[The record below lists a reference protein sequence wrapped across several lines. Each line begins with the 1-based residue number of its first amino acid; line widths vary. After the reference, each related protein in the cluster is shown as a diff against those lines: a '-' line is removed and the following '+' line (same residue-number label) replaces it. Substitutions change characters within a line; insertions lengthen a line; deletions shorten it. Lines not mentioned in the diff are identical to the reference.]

1 LLEAGRFVELKR
13 ATMRFLPGQRGNEA
27 LATLTRAGT
36 GARPVTSTDLWK
48 VAGLAFVLVDHYG
61 IFFDEDQD
69 WWRVFGRAAAPIFF
83 FFIGFARTGRVPW
96 SWLGL
101 GLVLTAIDTWT
112 SEESLGGINLNVLI
126 NFAYVRLI
134 LPEIERR
141 IMPSALRA
149 ALLTIAIVL
158 LIRPFQHIME
168 YGAEGWLWALFGLA
182 HRLALEGRHTHSRR
196 VRNALALLVP
206 VIYVAK
212 EVVDFGFKAP
222 AAVVLGALIAAITA
236 LLVGFRRSDLRRQ
249 PPAALAAP
257 LRFFGRYSLQL
268 YAASLLVMQLSA
280 YAIAQLEEDD
290 HGDGE
295 AT

>member
-1 LLEAGRFVELKR
+1 
-13 ATMRFLPGQRGNEA
+13 MRFLPKQRGNEA
-27 LATLTRAGT
+27 LSTLTRARIQ
-36 GARPVTSTDLWK
+36 ARPVTSTDGWK
-48 VAGLAFVLVDHYG
+48 LAGLVFVLVDHYG

-101 GLVLTAIDTWT
+101 GLGLTAIDTWT
-112 SEESLGGINLNVLI
+112 SEESLGRINLNVLI

-134 LPEIERR
+134 LPEVERR
-141 IMPSALRA
+141 IMPSSFRV
-149 ALLTIAIVL
+149 ALLTTAIVL
-158 LIRPFQHIME
+158 LIRPFQQIME

-182 HRLALEGRHTHSRR
+182 HRLALDERHSHSRR

-212 EVVDFGFKAP
+212 EVVDFDFKAP
-222 AAVVLGALIAAITA
+222 AALVLGALIAAITA

-249 PPAALAAP
+249 PPAGFAAA
-257 LRFFGRYSLQL
+257 LRFCGRYSLQI
-268 YAASLLVMQLSA
+268 YAASLLVMQLCA
-280 YAIAQLEEDD
+280 YAIAQFEQDY
-290 HGDGE
+290 DGNDE
-295 AT
+295 AG